1 MRKQYIKP
9 AIAYAGIDEEDLL
22 AGASEYWGGGNAK
35 SNQILPE
42 EEAEQPQPSYPK
54 TRSIWD
60 D

>member
-35 SNQILPE
+35 SN
-42 EEAEQPQPSYPK
+42 
-54 TRSIWD
+54 
-60 D
+60 